1 MADWNKPAL
10 TSTYTN
16 FVSEA
21 NSRDMDVAKCLDPAR
36 VTVTNPAQYMIRWSS
51 AGGKW
56 EVYNGTAWVELIA
69 KYIINVDKLDGY
81 DANTGTTAST
91 IPVRDVNGKVPGSIT
106 GDAATVA
113 GKTPG
118 NAASNVLLL
127 DASGDVPVAN
137 LPATTAGI
145 EGLASFGL
153 VAKTAA
159 GTVAAR
165 TLTAPAAGI
174 TVSNGG
180 GVAGNPTLALGNDL
194 AALEGLASTGLAVRS
209 AADTWVQ
216 RSVAAGTGIGVTNG
230 NGVSGNPTVEINDA
244 ELLAIAGLVSA
255 ADKVPYFTGSGT
267 AALAT
272 LSAFAR
278 TLLDDADATTARATL
293 GLGSLAVLS
302 SLPIANGGTGA
313 STVNTARE
321 NLGIYH
327 GRVSSLGTSIRL
339 PSGWSVSKLGTGMYK
354 VNHTGTSSTNYTT
367 VSEVNATS
375 YLNIT
380 TEKFAGYFYAY
391 IDNGSTLVD
400 SSWSFCLLTD

>member
-21 NSRDMDVAKCLDPAR
+21 NSRDLDVAKGLDPAR

-51 AGGKW
+51 GGGKW

-81 DANTGTTAST
+81 DANTGTTANT
-91 IPVRDVNGKVPGSIT
+91 IPVRDANGKVPGSIT

-165 TLTAPAAGI
+165 TLTAPAAGV

-180 GVAGNPTLALGNDL
+180 GVAGNPTLALANDL

-230 NGVSGNPTVEINDA
+230 NGVSGNPTVAINDA

-278 TLLDDADATTARATL
+278 TLIDDASATAARVTM
-293 GLGSLAVLS
+293 
-302 SLPIANGGTGA
+302 
-313 STVNTARE
+313 
-321 NLGIYH
+321 GIFH
-327 GRVSSLGTSIRL
+327 GRVGSAGFPDML
-339 PSGWSVSKLGTGMYK
+339 PAGWSSVRDSAGTYTITHNLNNG
-354 VNHTGTSSTNYTT
+354 NYTVVAMAT
-367 VSEVNATS
+367 WNAGTFRQYSKGVNSFIIHSFNNLWQVSDNDF
-375 YLNIT
+375 N
-380 TEKFAGYFYAY
+380 FYVLM
-391 IDNGSTLVD
+391 D
-400 SSWSFCLLTD
+400 